1 MTYDE
6 VVAIALGYPG
16 VVQSTSYGT
25 PAIKLG
31 TKFILREREP
41 GVIALQRPT
50 IDERNMLLEMAPEI
64 FYITDHYRD
73 YPYAL
78 VRLAAIAPDHFRA
91 LFETIWRDKAT
102 QKQIRAYQTR

>member
-50 IDERNMLLEMAPEI
+50 IDERDMLLEMAPEI

-78 VRLAAIAPDHFRA
+78 VRLASIAPDHFRA
-91 LFETIWRDKAT
+91 LFETIWRDKASK
-102 QKQIRAYQTR
+102 KQIGAYERR